1 MLLAADR
8 SGPPQESIILGW
20 HTESHEI
27 HFGGSHEFAFL
38 HSHPAPLSRRRFIGG
53 SDARVIMS
61 GEEAALIRLWHEQNV
76 QMKSQRSLGVITGDP
91 RHSRAHAAKSPTA
104 QAQLLR
110 PIRGKYS
117 RASHRQRQT
126 AAKLTTFM
134 TGIRRFMKAYAI
146 LWQKLYA
153 RFSEHTFDQGNRV
166 LVSRVAT
173 HLDIRDRVSMKTGR
187 LSQVPNR
194 PIQRSTRHPD
204 LCTCHRHETV
214 PLSHV
219 TKSQLMITMSPNQW
233 GIQ

>member
-1 MLLAADR
+1 MP
-8 SGPPQESIILGW
+8 GPTIACKRDTISPPLPRRLG
-20 HTESHEI
+20 HAH
-27 HFGGSHEFAFL
+27 HHGL
-38 HSHPAPLSRRRFIGG
+38 R
-53 SDARVIMS
+53 
-61 GEEAALIRLWHEQNV
+61 EAALIRLSHGQNV

-91 RHSRAHAAKSPTA
+91 RRTRAHAAKSSTA
-104 QAQLLR
+104 QALRLR

-153 RFSEHTFDQGNRV
+153 RFSEHAFDQGNRV

-173 HLDIRDRVSMKTGR
+173 HLDIHDRVSMKTGR

-194 PIQRSTRHPD
+194 PIQRSTRHPN

-219 TKSQLMITMSPNQW
+219 TKSQP
-233 GIQ
+233 